1 MIFSLVIKKA
11 YICRQMSDKTMGL
24 ISTKKPFSLLFII
37 IIEVGLGFLLS
48 MGGLAI
54 DLAIY
59 DPPAD
64 HPSFPIPLFMGIFM
78 FLSAAIIFLSLIVI
92 IIMIIFLRLKKRA

>member
-1 MIFSLVIKKA
+1 
-11 YICRQMSDKTMGL
+11 MGL
-24 ISTKKPFSLLFII
+24 ISTKKPFSLLIII
-37 IIEVGLGFLLS
+37 IIEVVLGFLLS
-48 MGGLAI
+48 MGGLVAI